1 MLKLD
6 GINKTYKSK
15 KVFNKAHFV
24 AKNGEITLLLG
35 KSGSGKSTLLD
46 IISGIKQFDSGN
58 YYVNDTLIVSDDDDF
73 MSNFRNREIGY
84 ILQDFALINDY
95 SVLDNII
102 LPSFYNDKYTR
113 KEIEKKA
120 KSFASEFGISEVLEK
135 KVKHISGGQK
145 QRVAIIRSLILN
157 PNIILA
163 DEPTTN
169 LDSENFTFI
178 MEIFK
183 KLKKE
188 NKIVIIATHDNRIM
202 KIADKLYKIN
212 HYKIE
217 EVPL

>member
-6 GINKTYKSK
+6 NINKTYKNK
-15 KVFNKAHFV
+15 KIFDNTHFV

-58 YYVNDTLIVSDDDDF
+58 YYMNDTLISVKDDAF
-73 MSNFRNREIGY
+73 MSSFRNKEIGY

-95 SVLDNII
+95 SVLENIM
-102 LPSFYNDKYTR
+102 LPSFYNNKYTR
-113 KEIEKKA
+113 QEIEKKA
-120 KSFASEFGISEVLEK
+120 KYFAIEFDLSEILDQ

-157 PNIILA
+157 PNILLA

-169 LDSENFTFI
+169 LDVENFTFI
-178 MEIFK
+178 MGVFE
-183 KLKKE
+183 KLKKQ
-188 NKIVIIATHDNRIM
+188 NKIVIIATHDHRIM
-202 KIADKLYKIN
+202 RIADKLYEIN
-212 HYKIE
+212 IMSNTY
-217 EVPL
+217 